1 MLIKTITI
9 TIMHYFLFIIYL
21 ITFCYLLTK
30 IKFVK
35 NSGLYIPLIILLFL
49 IKVFA
54 GLFMGWASF
63 KLYPQGSDYVLLSN
77 EGWKEFIFLKSDPL
91 GFIKDLFQSPYGHYG
106 GFFSSSD
113 SYWNNLRNNLLI
125 KAVAVFNILSNGN
138 FYINSLFFNFFGF
151 FGHVALYRIFINIYP
166 GKKTLVLIGAFLI
179 PSTLYF
185 SSALQKDNVIF
196 LMLALF
202 SYALFFNSI
211 EFKYRRLLLLILA
224 AFIIFF
230 IRNYVLFALIPASF
244 AFILSRKTKWAYTIT
259 YTALFLLLIS
269 LSFIPSLN
277 PLQIIANK
285 QHAFF
290 NLGFANSKIV
300 LGYLEPSVKSFF
312 LNFPQVFVN
321 ILLNPMPWNFS
332 SAPGIALGI
341 EWIFFLGL
349 FIYFL
354 FNREPTQKNSFLNYS
369 ILFAITIFLLV
380 GYIVPNL
387 GSIIR
392 YRSIYLPYLLIPLIC
407 SINFKQIRF

>member
-1 MLIKTITI
+1 M
-9 TIMHYFLFIIYL
+9 
-21 ITFCYLLTK
+21 
-30 IKFVK
+30 K
-35 NSGLYIPLIILLFL
+35 NSGLPNPLIILLFL

-54 GLFMGWASF
+54 GLFIGWASL

-113 SYWNNLRNNLLI
+113 SYWNNLRNNILI

-138 FYINSLFFNFFGF
+138 FYINSMFFNSFGF
-151 FGHVALYRIFINIYP
+151 FGHVALYKIFVNIYSR
-166 GKKTLVLIGAFLI
+166 KKNLVLIGAFLI

-196 LMLALF
+196 LMTALF
-202 SYALFFNSI
+202 SYALYFNSI

-224 AFIIFF
+224 AIIILF

-259 YTALFLLLIS
+259 YTALLIILIC
-269 LSFIPSLN
+269 LSFIPALN

-290 NLGFANSKIV
+290 NLDFSNSKMV
-300 LGYLEPSVKSFF
+300 LGYLEPSLKSFF
-312 LNFPQVFVN
+312 NNFPQVFVN
-321 ILLNPMPWNFS
+321 IFLNPMPWNFS

-341 EWIFFLGL
+341 EWILFLSI

-354 FNREPTQKNSFLNYS
+354 FNRELIQNRTFVKFS
-369 ILFAITIFLLV
+369 ILFAFTIFLLV
-380 GYIVPNL
+380 GYVVPNL
-387 GSIIR
+387 GSLIR
-392 YRSIYLPYLLIPLIC
+392 YRSIYLPYLIIPLIC
-407 SINFKQIRF
+407 SINLKQIKFKNM